1 MRKFTITFILLLLL
15 FPKLQYAQKGDGVA
29 AAAAGILAVG
39 GAIAAIEQLKENLEQ
54 KAVEQVLSEY
64 PYLENFELKSR
75 SLDGTKAKDLSA
87 VGVLTFEIT
96 NRENQEKFVLFAFT
110 SNGWANEY
118 GIENSKLLWKNFN
131 KREWNNLMK
140 AYVMTASGESMSDE
154 EISRSKIVN
163 KGVKIG
169 SRFIIQF
176 DKIGGDVYLTND
188 YSNEFKIVFNEKS
201 LGIFLKETSDLVQIR
216 RKAIIKAHEHLN
228 EN

>member
-1 MRKFTITFILLLLL
+1 MRKFTITLILLLLL
-15 FPKLQYAQKGDGVA
+15 FPKLQYAQKGESVA

-54 KAVEQVLSEY
+54 KAVEQVLSAY

-96 NRENQEKFVLFAFT
+96 NLENQEKFVLFAFT

>member
-15 FPKLQYAQKGDGVA
+15 FPKLQYAQKGEGVA

>member
-1 MRKFTITFILLLLL
+1 MRKFTITLILLLLL
-15 FPKLQYAQKGDGVA
+15 FPKLQYAQKGESVA

-54 KAVEQVLSEY
+54 KAVEQVLSAY

>member
-1 MRKFTITFILLLLL
+1 MRKFTITLILLLLL
-15 FPKLQYAQKGDGVA
+15 FPKLQYAQKGEGVA

>member
-54 KAVEQVLSEY
+54 NAVEQVLSEY